1 MGLSNAELTK
11 ILEKAGWPK
20 KDLPYALGII
30 GAESGGNPTVVG
42 WDYAGATVQDT
53 SGPQPNSQWSS
64 YDTGLF
70 QINSVHDQNAPGNT
84 YDPTWISSMQDPV
97 QNAKEAYSLFAGQGL
112 APWASDAYVQSIG
125 GPSALSAPG
134 SGASPV
140 SVPTGSTATLDSSG
154 GSGGGLWG
162 AVSEALLGPIL
173 GNPAATGA
181 ASKAASSVFGATAND
196 VAKGIVGGVIGIT
209 NMSTAQEFGLRMA
222 EVISGALLF
231 AIGLF
236 LMFEALAGRSA
247 GGDVGTALKTGAA
260 GAAVF

>member
-97 QNAKEAYSLFAGQGL
+97 QNAKEAYSLFAAQGL
-112 APWASDAYVQSIG
+112 APWSSDAYVQSIG

-134 SGASPV
+134 GGASPV
-140 SVPTGSTATLDSSG
+140 SVPAGSTATLDSSG

-162 AVSEALLGPIL
+162 AVREALLGPIL
-173 GNPAATGA
+173 GTPIFSAAA
-181 ASKAASSVFGATAND
+181 KDTAD
-196 VAKGIVGGVIGIT
+196 AIVGAVVGVTGMGT
-209 NMSTAQEFGLRMA
+209 PAEFGLRIA

-247 GGDVGTALKTGAA
+247 GGDVGTALKTGATA
-260 GAAVF
+260 AAAAAVV